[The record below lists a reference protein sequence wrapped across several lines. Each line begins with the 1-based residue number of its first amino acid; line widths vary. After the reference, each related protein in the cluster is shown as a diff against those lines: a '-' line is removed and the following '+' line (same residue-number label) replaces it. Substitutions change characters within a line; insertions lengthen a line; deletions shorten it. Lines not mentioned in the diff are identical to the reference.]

1 MKKSKAFTLVEV
13 LVVIVIL
20 ALLALLIIPNIT
32 KYTEKAKDKYNDSL
46 KDELLLAGKDF
57 YTNNRSRI
65 PTSISPYLNDYVSL
79 KELASQN
86 YISKEFLDK
95 NKNNCMDE
103 SYVAIT
109 RKEGT
114 NKYNYNVCLIC
125 GGQKVVWNDNC
136 SASKISQVSCEQQ
149 ISNLS
154 ENKEKVNVEINY
166 YHGDKYI
173 DITIKPP
180 KHDNQTVI
188 TKGELKLQTTA
199 QAGQVSYKL
208 INKATNKTLKI
219 GDINKNIP
227 IALIDNQI
235 EGQEPQEYRLSFSQ
249 NNKQLNLKNGSIDIE
264 LNIKT
269 KIEYNFDYKEKAQ
282 EFQVPVTGDYTIE
295 LWGAAGNYKQTKI
308 DNVGKGAYTKG
319 TITLQEGEKLY
330 IYTGKN
336 ATDNDKDPDA
346 YKKESFNAGST
357 AEGIKNYP
365 KGATAESVTGYH
377 NSSSGGGAT
386 DVRLKQGTNWNDEK
400 SLQSRIM
407 VAAGGGGTQYYYS
420 TSGTPQKV
428 LGIGGAGGG
437 LMGYPGSQKFITG
450 LSRSNIHILE
460 NYGKTTNVTGYNQE
474 FAFVSGGSQTSG
486 GLANK
491 CIKNSKEC
499 DSESKGSNGSFGIGG
514 NGSKNEAGGGG
525 GGGYYG
531 GGGGGVAHFTEAES
545 GLCHSSGA
553 GGSSYISGH
562 TGSISYINKNN
573 SSCNETVKSHDPAK
587 YVGTTNKKCSYYDNN
602 HIFKNTTMVDGQGY
616 VWKNKRITEKLLD
629 KPNTGSGKAKITSQN
644 QSTTSTLKLTSE
656 TIDCTVKRVQSK

>member
-1 MKKSKAFTLVEV
+1 MKKTKAFTLVEV

-95 NKNNCMDE
+95 NKNNCMDK

-109 RKEGT
+109 RDEKT

-136 SASKISQVSCEQQ
+136 SASTTPQVSCEYQ

-154 ENKEKVNVEINY
+154 ENKKTGNVEIKY
-166 YHGDKYI
+166 YRGNEYI

-188 TKGELKLQTTA
+188 ATGTLELTKTA
-199 QAGQVSYKL
+199 QEGPVSYKL
-208 INKATNKTLKI
+208 INKETKETKTNNINKTSLI
-219 GDINKNIP
+219 TLIN
-227 IALIDNQI
+227 DQI

-269 KIEYNFDYKEKAQ
+269 NIEYNFDYKKKAQ

-295 LWGAAGNYKQTKI
+295 LWGAAGNYKETKI

-319 TITLQEGEKLY
+319 TINLSEGEDLY

-336 ATDNDKDPDA
+336 ATDEGTFNS
-346 YKKESFNAGST
+346 ESFNAGST
-357 AEGIKNYP
+357 AQGIIKYP
-365 KGATAESVTGYH
+365 KNSNNLTGYH

-386 DVRLKQGTNWNDEK
+386 DVRLIKGKDWNDEK

-420 TSGTPQKV
+420 TSGTEQKV
-428 LGIGGAGGG
+428 LGIGGSGGG

-531 GGGGGVAHFTEAES
+531 GGGGGVAHFIEDIT

-562 TGSISYINKNN
+562 KGSISYINKNN
-573 SSCNETVKSHDPAK
+573 SSCKETVKDHNPAN
-587 YVGTTNKKCSYYDNN
+587 YVGTTNKECSYYDNA
-602 HIFKNTTMVDGQGY
+602 HIFTNTTMVDGQGY
-616 VWKNKRITEKLLD
+616 VWKTKRTTTKSD

-644 QSTTSTLKLTSE
+644 QSTTSTLKLTSK

>member
-103 SYVAIT
+103 SYVAIA
-109 RKEGT
+109 RDQKT
-114 NKYNYNVCLIC
+114 NKYNYNVCLKC

-136 SASKISQVSCEQQ
+136 SASKTPQVPCEYQ

-154 ENKEKVNVEINY
+154 ETKEKRNVEINY
-166 YHGDKYI
+166 YHGDEYI

-199 QAGQVSYKL
+199 QPGQVSYKL
-208 INKATNKTLKI
+208 INKATNKIIKT
-219 GDINKNIP
+219 GNINKNTP

-249 NNKQLNLKNGSIDIE
+249 NSKQLNLKKGSIDIE

-269 KIEYNFDYKEKAQ
+269 NIEYNFDYKKKAQ

-319 TITLQEGEKLY
+319 IIT
-330 IYTGKN
+330 
-336 ATDNDKDPDA
+336 
-346 YKKESFNAGST
+346 
-357 AEGIKNYP
+357 
-365 KGATAESVTGYH
+365 
-377 NSSSGGGAT
+377 
-386 DVRLKQGTNWNDEK
+386 
-400 SLQSRIM
+400 
-407 VAAGGGGTQYYYS
+407 
-420 TSGTPQKV
+420 
-428 LGIGGAGGG
+428 
-437 LMGYPGSQKFITG
+437 
-450 LSRSNIHILE
+450 
-460 NYGKTTNVTGYNQE
+460 
-474 FAFVSGGSQTSG
+474 
-486 GLANK
+486 
-491 CIKNSKEC
+491 
-499 DSESKGSNGSFGIGG
+499 
-514 NGSKNEAGGGG
+514 
-525 GGGYYG
+525 
-531 GGGGGVAHFTEAES
+531 
-545 GLCHSSGA
+545 
-553 GGSSYISGH
+553 
-562 TGSISYINKNN
+562 
-573 SSCNETVKSHDPAK
+573 
-587 YVGTTNKKCSYYDNN
+587 
-602 HIFKNTTMVDGQGY
+602 
-616 VWKNKRITEKLLD
+616 
-629 KPNTGSGKAKITSQN
+629 
-644 QSTTSTLKLTSE
+644 
-656 TIDCTVKRVQSK
+656 

>member
-1 MKKSKAFTLVEV
+1 MKKTKAFTLVEV
-13 LVVIVIL
+13 LVVIVVL

-109 RKEGT
+109 RTKQT
-114 NKYNYNVCLIC
+114 NKYNYNVCLKC
-125 GGQKVVWNDNC
+125 EGQEVVWDNNC
-136 SASKISQVSCEQQ
+136 DDVTENEINC
-149 ISNLS
+149 LS
-154 ENKEKVNVEINY
+154 ENKTTLSKEQTKENVEINY
-166 YHGDKYI
+166 SHDDSYI

-180 KHDNQTVI
+180 KHENQTVI
-188 TKGELKLQTTA
+188 VNGTLKLKKTA
-199 QAGQVSYKL
+199 QPGQVSYELKD
-208 INKATNKTLKI
+208 KTTNETKTENI
-219 GDINKNIP
+219 DQDITIT
-227 IALIDNQI
+227 LIDNNKI
-235 EGQEPQEYRLSFSQ
+235 EGQQNKTYRLSFYQ
-249 NNKQLNLKNGSIDIE
+249 NKKELNLKNGSIDIE

-269 KIEYNFDYKEKAQ
+269 NIEYNFDYKEEAQ
-282 EFQVPVTGDYTIE
+282 DFKVPVTGDYIIE
-295 LWGAAGNYKQTKI
+295 LWGAAGNYKETTI

-319 TITLQEGEKLY
+319 TITLQAEDNLY

-336 ATDNDKDPDA
+336 ATDNDKDKDA

-357 AEGIKNYP
+357 AQGIINY
-365 KGATAESVTGYH
+365 TAKSATGYH

-386 DVRLKQGTNWNDEK
+386 DVRLIKGNDWNDEE
-400 SLQSRIM
+400 SLKSRIM

-420 TSGTPQKV
+420 KTGTERQII
-428 LGIGGAGGG
+428 GIGGAGGG
-437 LMGYPGSQKFITG
+437 LMGYPGSQKIIKG
-450 LSRSNIHILE
+450 LSQRNIHILE
-460 NYGKTTNVTGYNQE
+460 NYGTTYLTGENQE

-491 CIKNSKEC
+491 CIKNSNEC
-499 DSESKGSNGSFGIGG
+499 DVESKGSNGSFGIGG
-514 NGSKNEAGGGG
+514 DGSKKEAGGGG

-531 GGGGGVAHFTEAES
+531 GGGGGVAHYIEAAS

-562 TGSISYINKNN
+562 TGSISYVNKNN
-573 SSCNETVKSHDPAK
+573 SLCTETVKDHNPAN
-587 YVGTTNKKCSYYDNN
+587 YVGTTNKTCSYYDDTY
-602 HIFKNTTMVDGQGY
+602 IFKDTKMVDGQGY
-616 VWKNKRITEKLLD
+616 VWENTRTTKQETD
-629 KPNTGSGKAKITSQN
+629 KPNKNSGKAKITLKN
-644 QSTTSTLKLTSE
+644 QSTASTLKLTSK
-656 TIDCTVKRVQSK
+656 TIECTVK

>member
-1 MKKSKAFTLVEV
+1 MTKTKAFTLVEV

-109 RKEGT
+109 RNQKT

-125 GGQKVVWNDNC
+125 GGKQVDWNDNC
-136 SASKISQVSCEQQ
+136 RVSKTPQVPCKQQ

-154 ENKEKVNVEINY
+154 ENKTKGNVEINY
-166 YHGDKYI
+166 YHGNNYI

-188 TKGELKLQTTA
+188 AKGKLKLETTA
-199 QAGQVSYKL
+199 QDGQVSYNL
-208 INKATNKTLKI
+208 INKATNKTI
-219 GDINKNIP
+219 TNYINKNTP
-227 IALIDNQI
+227 ITLIDNKL
-235 EGQEPQEYRLSFSQ
+235 EGPKTQKYRLFFYQ

-264 LNIKT
+264 LNITT
-269 KIEYNFDYKEKAQ
+269 KIEYNFDYQDKAQ
-282 EFQVPVTGDYTIE
+282 KFQVPVTGDYTIE
-295 LWGAAGNYKQTKI
+295 LWGAAGNYSDTTIKQY
-308 DNVGKGAYTKG
+308 VGKGAYAKG
-319 TITLQEGEKLY
+319 TINLSEGEDLY

-336 ATDNDKDPDA
+336 ATNEGTFNS
-346 YKKESFNAGST
+346 ESFNAGST
-357 AEGIKNYP
+357 AQGIIKYP
-365 KGATAESVTGYH
+365 KNSNNLTGYH

-386 DVRLKQGTNWNDEK
+386 DVRLIKENNWNDKK

-420 TSGTPQKV
+420 TSGTEQKV

-531 GGGGGVAHFTEAES
+531 GGGGGVAHFIEDIT

-562 TGSISYINKNN
+562 TGSISSINKNN
-573 SSCNETVKSHDPAK
+573 SSCKETVKDHNPAN
-587 YVGTTNKKCSYYDNN
+587 YVGTTNKECSYYDNA
-602 HIFKNTTMVDGQGY
+602 HIFTNTTMVDGQGY
-616 VWKNKRITEKLLD
+616 VWKTKRTTEKLSD

-644 QSTTSTLKLTSE
+644 QSTTSTLKLTSK
-656 TIDCTVKRVQSK
+656 TIECTVSNGQSK

>member
-86 YISKEFLDK
+86 YITKEFLDK
-95 NKNNCMDE
+95 NKNSCMDE

-109 RKEGT
+109 RDQKT

-125 GGQKVVWNDNC
+125 GEQKVVWNDNC
-136 SASKISQVSCEQQ
+136 SASKTPQVPCEYQ

-154 ENKEKVNVEINY
+154 ENKEKGNVEINY
-166 YHGDKYI
+166 YHDNKYL

-180 KHDNQTVI
+180 KHANQTVI
-188 TKGELKLQTTA
+188 ATGTLKLIKTA
-199 QAGQVSYKL
+199 QTGQVSYKL
-208 INKATNKTLKI
+208 MDTTSNRAIKT
-219 GDINKNIP
+219 GDINKTDITFQDK
-227 IALIDNQI
+227 IKDSSKKI
-235 EGQEPQEYRLSFSQ
+235 YRLSFSQ
-249 NNKQLNLKNGSIDIE
+249 NNKPLNLKNGSIDIE
-264 LNIKT
+264 LNIT
-269 KIEYNFDYKEKAQ
+269 TNIEYNFDYKEKAQ

-295 LWGAAGNYKQTKI
+295 LWGAAGNYSDTITQPY
-308 DNVGKGAYTKG
+308 VGKGAYTKG
-319 TITLQEGEKLY
+319 TINLKEGENLY

-336 ATDNDKDPDA
+336 ATDEGSFNS
-346 YKKESFNAGST
+346 ESFNAGST

-365 KGATAESVTGYH
+365 KGATAESATGYH

-386 DVRLKQGTNWNDEK
+386 DVRLKKGNDWNDEK

-407 VAAGGGGTQYYYS
+407 VAAGGGGTQYYY
-420 TSGTPQKV
+420 TKVGTKQEV

-450 LSRSNIHILE
+450 LNRNNIHILE
-460 NYGKTTNVTGYNQE
+460 NYNLTTNVTGLNQE

-491 CIKNSKEC
+491 CIKNSNEC
-499 DSESKGSNGSFGIGG
+499 DKTSKGSNGSFGIGG
-514 NGSKNEAGGGG
+514 DGSKNEAGGGG

-562 TGSISYINKNN
+562 TGSISYINKND

-587 YVGTTNKKCSYYDNN
+587 YVGTTNKECSYYDNT
-602 HIFKNTTMVDGQGY
+602 HIFTNTTMVDGQGY
-616 VWKNKRITEKLLD
+616 VWKTKRTTEKLLD
-629 KPNTGSGKAKITSQN
+629 KPNTGSGKAKITSKT
-644 QSTTSTLKLTSE
+644 QSTTSTLKLTSK
-656 TIDCTVKRVQSK
+656 TIECTVRQVQSK

>member
-1 MKKSKAFTLVEV
+1 MKKTKAFTLVEV

-95 NKNNCMDE
+95 NKNNCMAE

-109 RKEGT
+109 RNKDT

-125 GGQKVVWNDNC
+125 GGQKVDWNSEYCNPE
-136 SASKISQVSCEQQ
+136 AQTISCENKN
-149 ISNLS
+149 ITTSS
-154 ENKEKVNVEINY
+154 ENKKKGNVEIDY
-166 YHGDKYI
+166 YHGAQYI

-180 KHDNQTVI
+180 KHNNQTVI
-188 TKGELKLQTTA
+188 ATGTLKLKKTA
-199 QAGQVSYKL
+199 QTRQVSYKL
-208 INKATNKTLKI
+208 IDTKTNKDIKTGNINETDSITFQDKI
-219 GDINKNIP
+219 KGSSKKR
-227 IALIDNQI
+227 
-235 EGQEPQEYRLSFSQ
+235 YRLSFYQ

-264 LNIKT
+264 LNIT
-269 KIEYNFDYKEKAQ
+269 NDIEYNFDYKDKVQ
-282 EFQVPVTGDYTIE
+282 EFKVPAKGEYKIE
-295 LWGAAGNYKQTKI
+295 LWGAAGNYKETTI
-308 DNVGKGAYTKG
+308 DNVGKGAYTEG
-319 TITLQEGEKLY
+319 TINLNAGENLY

-336 ATDNDKDPDA
+336 ATDNDTDVDA

-357 AEGIKNYP
+357 AQGIINYP
-365 KGATAESVTGYH
+365 KGATDESATGKH

-386 DVRLKQGTNWNDEK
+386 DVRLIKGNDWKDEK

-420 TSGTPQKV
+420 EKGLKQEV

-437 LMGYPGSQKFITG
+437 LMGYPGSQKFRTG
-450 LSRSNIHILE
+450 LSRSKIHIPE
-460 NYGKTTNVTGYNQE
+460 NYGKPTYVTGLNQE

-491 CIKNSKEC
+491 CIKNSNEC
-499 DSESKGSNGSFGIGG
+499 DKTSKGSNGFFGIGG
-514 NGSKNEAGGGG
+514 DGSKNEAGGGG

-531 GGGGGVAHFTEAES
+531 GGGGGVAHFTEDVS

-573 SSCNETVKSHDPAK
+573 SLCKEKVNDHNPST
-587 YVGTTNKKCSYYDNN
+587 YVGTTNKECSYYDKT
-602 HIFKNTTMVDGQGY
+602 HIFTNTTMVDGQGY
-616 VWKNKRITEKLLD
+616 VWENKRTTKKLLD
-629 KPNTGSGKAKITSQN
+629 KPNTGSGKAKITSQT
-644 QSTTSTLKLTSE
+644 QSTKSTLKLTSK
-656 TIDCTVKRVQSK
+656 TIECTVSKVQSK

>member
-103 SYVAIT
+103 SYVAIA
-109 RKEGT
+109 RDQKT
-114 NKYNYNVCLIC
+114 NKYNYNVCLKC

-136 SASKISQVSCEQQ
+136 SASKTPQVPCEYQ

-154 ENKEKVNVEINY
+154 ETKEKGNVEINY
-166 YHGDKYI
+166 YHGDEYI

-188 TKGELKLQTTA
+188 VNGTLKLEKAA
-199 QAGQVSYKL
+199 QKGQVSYKL
-208 INKATNKTLKI
+208 INKATNKTKTNN
-219 GDINKNIP
+219 INKTSP
-227 IALIDNQI
+227 ITLINDQI

-295 LWGAAGNYKQTKI
+295 LWGAAGNYSDTITQPY
-308 DNVGKGAYTKG
+308 VGKGAYTKG
-319 TITLQEGEKLY
+319 TINLTKGKNLY

-336 ATDNDKDPDA
+336 ATDEGDFKDK
-346 YKKESFNAGST
+346 SFNAGST

-386 DVRLKQGTNWNDEK
+386 DVRLKKGTNWNDEK

-420 TSGTPQKV
+420 TSGTEQKV

-562 TGSISYINKNN
+562 IGSISYINKNN
-573 SSCNETVKSHDPAK
+573 SSCKEIVKDHNPST
-587 YVGTTNKKCSYYDNN
+587 YEGTTKESCSYYDNT
-602 HIFKNTTMVDGQGY
+602 HIFKNTIMVDGEGY
-616 VWKNKRITEKLLD
+616 VWKNKRTTEKSLD

-644 QSTTSTLKLTSE
+644 QSTTSTLKLTSK

>member
-1 MKKSKAFTLVEV
+1 MKKTKAFTLVEV

-95 NKNNCMDE
+95 NKNNCMAE

-109 RKEGT
+109 RNQIT

-136 SASKISQVSCEQQ
+136 SASKTPPVSCEYQ

-154 ENKEKVNVEINY
+154 KSKEKENVEINY
-166 YHGDKYI
+166 YHGDQYI
-173 DITIKPP
+173 GITIKPP
-180 KHDNQTVI
+180 KHANQTVI
-188 TKGELKLQTTA
+188 ATGTPKLIKTA
-199 QAGQVSYKL
+199 QTGQVSYKL
-208 INKATNKTLKI
+208 IDTTTKTVIKTGNINETDSITFQDKI
-219 GDINKNIP
+219 KDSSQKR
-227 IALIDNQI
+227 
-235 EGQEPQEYRLSFSQ
+235 YRLSFSQ

-264 LNIKT
+264 LNITT
-269 KIEYNFDYKEKAQ
+269 KIEYNFDYQEKAQ

-295 LWGAAGNYKQTKI
+295 LWGAAGNYKETKI

-319 TITLQEGEKLY
+319 TINLSEGEDLY

-336 ATDNDKDPDA
+336 ATDEGTFNS
-346 YKKESFNAGST
+346 ESFNAGST
-357 AEGIKNYP
+357 AQGIIKYP
-365 KGATAESVTGYH
+365 KNSNNLTGYH

-386 DVRLKQGTNWNDEK
+386 DVRLIKGKDWNDEK

-420 TSGTPQKV
+420 TSGTQQKV

-562 TGSISYINKNN
+562 KGSISYRNKNN
-573 SSCNETVKSHDPAK
+573 SSCKETVKDHNPAN
-587 YVGTTNKKCSYYDNN
+587 YVGTTNKECSYYDDT
-602 HIFKNTTMVDGQGY
+602 HFFTNTTMVDGQGY
-616 VWKNKRITEKLLD
+616 VWKTKRTTTKSD

-644 QSTTSTLKLTSE
+644 QSTTSTLTLTSK

>member
-1 MKKSKAFTLVEV
+1 MKKTKAFTLVEV

-95 NKNNCMDE
+95 NKNNCMAE

-109 RKEGT
+109 RNQIT

-136 SASKISQVSCEQQ
+136 SASKTPPVSCEYQ

-154 ENKEKVNVEINY
+154 KSKEKENVEINY
-166 YHGDKYI
+166 YHGDQYI
-173 DITIKPP
+173 GITIKPP
-180 KHDNQTVI
+180 KHANQTVI
-188 TKGELKLQTTA
+188 ATGTLKLIKTA
-199 QAGQVSYKL
+199 QTGQVSYKL
-208 INKATNKTLKI
+208 IDTTTKTVIKTGNINETDSITFQDKI
-219 GDINKNIP
+219 KDSSQKR
-227 IALIDNQI
+227 
-235 EGQEPQEYRLSFSQ
+235 YRLSFSQ

-264 LNIKT
+264 LNITT
-269 KIEYNFDYKEKAQ
+269 KIEYNFDYQEKAQ

-295 LWGAAGNYKQTKI
+295 LWGAAGNYKETKI

-319 TITLQEGEKLY
+319 TINLSEGEDLY

-336 ATDNDKDPDA
+336 ATDEGTFNS
-346 YKKESFNAGST
+346 ESFNAGST
-357 AEGIKNYP
+357 AQGIIKYP
-365 KGATAESVTGYH
+365 KNSNNLTGYH

-386 DVRLKQGTNWNDEK
+386 DVRLIKGKDWNDEK

-420 TSGTPQKV
+420 TSGTQQKV

-562 TGSISYINKNN
+562 KGSISYRNKNN
-573 SSCNETVKSHDPAK
+573 SSCKETVKDHNPAN
-587 YVGTTNKKCSYYDNN
+587 YVGTTNKECSYYDDT
-602 HIFKNTTMVDGQGY
+602 HFFTNTTMVDGQGY
-616 VWKNKRITEKLLD
+616 VWKTKRTTTKSD

-644 QSTTSTLKLTSE
+644 QSTTSTLTLTSK

>member
-103 SYVAIT
+103 SYVAIA
-109 RKEGT
+109 RDQKT
-114 NKYNYNVCLIC
+114 NKYNYNVCLKC

-136 SASKISQVSCEQQ
+136 SASKTPQVSCKQQ

-154 ENKEKVNVEINY
+154 ENKEKGNVEINY
-166 YHGDKYI
+166 YRGDEYI

-208 INKATNKTLKI
+208 IDTTTKTVIKTGNINETDSITFQDKI
-219 GDINKNIP
+219 KDSSQKR
-227 IALIDNQI
+227 
-235 EGQEPQEYRLSFSQ
+235 YRLSFSQ

-264 LNIKT
+264 LNITT
-269 KIEYNFDYKEKAQ
+269 KIEYNFDYQEKAQ

-295 LWGAAGNYKQTKI
+295 LWGAAGNYKETKI

-319 TITLQEGEKLY
+319 TINLSEGEDLY

-336 ATDNDKDPDA
+336 ATDEGTFNS
-346 YKKESFNAGST
+346 ESFNAGST
-357 AEGIKNYP
+357 AQGIIKYP
-365 KGATAESVTGYH
+365 KNSNNLTGYH

-386 DVRLKQGTNWNDEK
+386 DVRLIKGKDWNDEK

-420 TSGTPQKV
+420 TSGTEQKV
-428 LGIGGAGGG
+428 LGIGGSGGG

-531 GGGGGVAHFTEAES
+531 GGGGGVAHFIEDIT

-562 TGSISYINKNN
+562 KGSISYRNKNN
-573 SSCNETVKSHDPAK
+573 SSCKETVKDHNPAN
-587 YVGTTNKKCSYYDNN
+587 YVGTTNKECSYYDDT
-602 HIFKNTTMVDGQGY
+602 HFFTNTTMVDGQGY
-616 VWKNKRITEKLLD
+616 VWKTKRTTTKSD

-644 QSTTSTLKLTSE
+644 QSTTSTLTLTSK